1 MDSFHI
7 QAAAE
12 GIRIPGREADVTA
25 EKVCLEI
32 WAVLEAFQAQ
42 GEDMEDIPRT
52 ILRMAAIP
60 REGAISKAT
69 PREDILREIPGDP

>member
-7 QAAAE
+7 QAAEE

-42 GEDMEDIPRT
+42 GEDMEDI
-52 ILRMAAIP
+52 
-60 REGAISKAT
+60 
-69 PREDILREIPGDP
+69 LREIPGDP